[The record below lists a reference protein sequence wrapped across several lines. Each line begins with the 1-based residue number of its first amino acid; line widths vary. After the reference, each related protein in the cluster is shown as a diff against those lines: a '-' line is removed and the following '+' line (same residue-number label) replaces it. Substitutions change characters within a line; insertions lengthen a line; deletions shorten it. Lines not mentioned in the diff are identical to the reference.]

1 MDMERPLHW
10 HQGLFLT
17 PQHLQLEDRY
27 FQSLLTPFHEFV
39 QPDLWGIADT
49 NIEQKALLNHS
60 FNLERGKFLFPDRT
74 YVEWPGNALIEARAF
89 DDAWVDGGKPFMVFI
104 GLKKW
109 NDNGEN
115 VTVLPSLE
123 NLSDVTTRFVTTADT
138 EDSPDLHQGGPKAQ
152 VKRLHY
158 VLKLFWVN
166 EKTDQLGDYVL
177 MPLAQLERSGEDIIL
192 AEHFIPPS
200 LTISVSEALIKI
212 IKEIRDEIAA
222 RANQLEAYKQERGIH
237 TAEFGARDMVYLLAL
252 RSLNRYTPMLFHL
265 TESGR
270 IHPWKAYGIIRQLI
284 GELSSFSTN
293 INVMGESE
301 DGTYQLPNYNHRNL
315 WQCFSAA
322 QAMVTR
328 LLDDITAGPQYMLEL
343 LYDGTYYV
351 AELGP
356 SMFEGPNRF
365 YLVIETEEDP
375 PSVLK
380 SLETIAKLSTRET
393 LPLLIA
399 RALPGIK
406 LQHLPVPPQELPRRA
421 HSIYFQIDHHGDQW
435 AHVQKNNNIALY
447 WDTAPEDL
455 KVEMMIVG
463 RS

>member
-1 MDMERPLHW
+1 MERPIHW

-17 PQHLQLEDRY
+17 PQHFQLEDLY
-27 FQSLLTPFHEFV
+27 FQSLLRPFHEFV
-39 QPDLWGIADT
+39 QPHLWGIAGA
-49 NIEQKALLNHS
+49 NIQETALGSHS
-60 FNLERGKFLFPDRT
+60 INLLKGKFLFPDRT
-74 YVEWPGNALIEARAF
+74 YVELPGNALIEARAF
-89 DDAWVDGGKPFMVFI
+89 DGAWVDGSKPFMIFI

-109 NDNGEN
+109 NEYGEN
-115 VTVLPSLE
+115 VTVLSSLE

-158 VLKLFWVN
+158 VLKIFWIN
-166 EKTDQLGDYVL
+166 ETDQLGDYVL
-177 MPLAQLERSGEDIIL
+177 MPLAQLTRSGENIVL

-212 IKEIRDEIAA
+212 IKEIRDEIAS
-222 RANQLEAYKQERGIH
+222 RGSQLEAYKQERGIH

-252 RSLNRYTPMLFHL
+252 RSLNRYTPLLFHL
-265 TESGR
+265 TESGQ
-270 IHPWKAYGIIRQLI
+270 IHPWKVYGIIRQLI
-284 GELSSFSTN
+284 GELSSFSTT
-293 INVMGESE
+293 IDVMGETQ
-301 DGTYQLPNYNHRNL
+301 DGTYQLPKYNHRNL
-315 WQCFSAA
+315 WECFSLA
-322 QAMVTR
+322 QALVTR
-328 LLDDITAGPQYMLEL
+328 LLDDITAGPQYMFQL

-356 SMFEGPNRF
+356 SMFEGRNRF
-365 YLVIETEEDP
+365 YLVVETEEDTK
-375 PSVLK
+375 SVLQ

-406 LQHLPVPPQELPRRA
+406 LKHLPVPPQELPRRA
-421 HSIYFQIDHHGDQW
+421 KSIYFQIDHHSDQW
-435 AHVQKNNNIALY
+435 AYIQKNNNIALY
-447 WDTAPEDL
+447 WDAAPKDL

>member
-1 MDMERPLHW
+1 MVMERPLHW

-17 PQHLQLEDRY
+17 PVHFQLEDRY

-39 QPDLWGIADT
+39 QPHLWGIAGA
-49 NIEQKALLNHS
+49 NIQETALGNLS
-60 FNLERGKFLFPDRT
+60 FNLVTGNFLFPDRT
-74 YVEWPGNALIEARAF
+74 YVELPGNALVEARAF
-89 DDAWVDGGKPFMVFI
+89 DGAWVDGGKPFMVFI

-109 NDNGEN
+109 NEHGEN
-115 VTVLPSLE
+115 VTVLSNLE

-158 VLKLFWVN
+158 VLKIFWIN
-166 EKTDQLGDYVL
+166 ETDQLGDYVL
-177 MPLAQLERSGEDIIL
+177 MPLAQLERSGEEIVL

-212 IKEIRDEIAA
+212 IKEIRDEIAS
-222 RANQLEAYKQERGIH
+222 RGNQLEAYKQERGIH

-252 RSLNRYTPMLFHL
+252 RSLNRYTPLLFHL
-265 TESGR
+265 TESGQ
-270 IHPWKAYGIIRQLI
+270 IHPWTAYGIVRQLI
-284 GELSSFSTN
+284 GELSSFSTS
-293 INVMGESE
+293 INVMGETE

-315 WQCFSAA
+315 WECFSSA
-322 QAMVTR
+322 QALVTR
-328 LLDDITAGPQYMLEL
+328 LLDDITAGPQYMLQL
-343 LYDGTYYV
+343 LYDDTYYV
-351 AELGP
+351 AELAP
-356 SMFEGPNRF
+356 SMFEGRNRF
-365 YLVIETEEDP
+365 YLVIETEEDSQ
-375 PSVLK
+375 SVLQ

-399 RALPGIK
+399 RALRGIK
-406 LQHLPVPPQELPRRA
+406 LQQLPVPPQELPRRA
-421 HSIYFQIDHHGDQW
+421 HAIYFQMDHHGDQW

-447 WDTAPEDL
+447 WDTAPQDL